1 MLKRVFKLWIAFY
14 ILLHC
19 EHVFF
24 GISKYIE
31 RVNQKVVKNKI
42 HEKKK
47 SIKEKKRESQK
58 QKANIKRKEKKVKR
72 YITEKEHQD

>member
-1 MLKRVFKLWIAFY
+1 MLKRVFKLLIAFY
-14 ILLHC
+14 ILLYC

-31 RVNQKVVKNKI
+31 RANQKVAKNKI
-42 HEKKK
+42 HEKKN
-47 SIKEKKRESQK
+47 IKEKKRESQK
-58 QKANIKRKEKKVKR
+58 QKVNTKGKEKKVNR